1 MKEIFQQIYD
11 GIFRF
16 KPLKNFINSESNH
29 RELFPVV
36 GFLDTQRKK
45 ELEKALKLK
54 INTAEYYEQA
64 LIHRSY
70 VQVLGRKDVY
80 SNERLEFLGDA
91 ILGMLVAEYLFSLH
105 IKIPEGELTK
115 MRARLVNKKSLTVC
129 AKELKLDDFLMMS
142 YSCQNSLK
150 QGNDAVLGDA
160 MEAVIA
166 AVYLDSGIEA
176 ANDFILN
183 RLIPTLLSKSV
194 LEDTNYKSKLLETVQ
209 ANGKEAPSYTVLEA
223 NGPDHD
229 KEFKVGVFVEGE
241 LLAVGIGKNKRS
253 AEQSAAYKALENNK

>member
-1 MKEIFQQIYD
+1 MKEILQQIYD

-16 KPLKNFINSESNH
+16 KPLKKFINSESNH

-36 GFLDTQRKK
+36 GFLNAGQKQN
-45 ELEKALKLK
+45 LETALGIK
-54 INTAEYYEQA
+54 INKVEYFEQA

-70 VQVLGRKDVY
+70 VQVLGKKEAY

-129 AKELKLDDFLMMS
+129 AIDLKLDDFLMMS
-142 YSCQNSLK
+142 YSCQNSLML
-150 QGNDAVLGDA
+150 GNDAVLGDA
-160 MEAVIA
+160 MEAIIA

-209 ANGKEAPSYTVLEA
+209 ANGKEAPSYSVIEA
-223 NGPDHD
+223 TGPDHD
-229 KEFKVGVFVEGE
+229 KSFKVGVYVEGN
-241 LLAVGIGKNKRS
+241 LLAIGTGKSKRS
-253 AEQSAAYKALENNK
+253 AEQDAALKALDIK